1 MIALTFAL
9 PAESSAFLR
18 LLADKI
24 RCDRGGVYAICG
36 KIDNREI
43 EILHT
48 GVGRKFSEQR
58 MALFLQDRQFDY
70 LISAGFA
77 GALREDLQVGD
88 LVLAENFSDPHL
100 LSIAQPILTD
110 RKMHVAKLFTSNAI
124 IESVDQRN
132 KIAAQQN
139 AVAVDMETETIAQ
152 VCRAPGIPV
161 LSLRVVSDSLREP
174 FPAPPNV
181 LFDIERQRTDIGR
194 LLLYLLRHP
203 GAVWPLIRFARQT
216 ARARKVLTNAIVDLI
231 RKLSS

>member
-1 MIALTFAL
+1 
-9 PAESSAFLR
+9 
-18 LLADKI
+18 
-24 RCDRGGVYAICG
+24 
-36 KIDNREI
+36 
-43 EILHT
+43 
-48 GVGRKFSEQR
+48 

-100 LSIAQPILTD
+100 LSIAQRILND
-110 RKMHVAKLFTSNAI
+110 RKMHVAKLFTSSAVI
-124 IESVDQRN
+124 DSPAGRN

-231 RKLSS
+231 RKS